1 MEIIDNYFQKSK
13 IMKKIY
19 LKPETISLKIEYK
32 QMIAQSSFNLN
43 GQTVTSTQVLS
54 RKDKFGDWEEEEEEE
69 EPQSSIWDYDDE

>member
-1 MEIIDNYFQKSK
+1 
-13 IMKKIY
+13 MKKIY

-54 RKDKFGDWEEEEEEE
+54 RKDKFGDWEEEEE
-69 EPQSSIWDYDDE
+69 PQSSKWDYDDNYDE